1 MIIKLLANTVFF
13 SFSKAELPSLISLLV
28 YSPLGSFPLS
38 LYARRTYY
46 ILDPPGDH
54 RNEVC
59 LAFY

>member
-1 MIIKLLANTVFF
+1 MIIKLLANAVFF
-13 SFSKAELPSLISLLV
+13 SFSKAELSSLISLLV
-28 YSPLGSFPLS
+28 YSPPLS
-38 LYARRTYY
+38 CPLSPYVRRTYY